1 MENEFVYKVLSSNAL
16 YSIAATVF
24 IVDGVVWLCKQLLI
38 GVLNIVKVMNKIDK
52 DIE

>member
-1 MENEFVYKVLSSNAL
+1 MEFEFVYEVLSNNTL

-24 IVDGVVWLCKQLLI
+24 IIDGVVWLCKQLLI
-38 GVLNIVKVMNKIDK
+38 GVLKVVKLMK